1 MLVTLPA
8 NFNSMRTIN
17 KKTGDGNPRSPRKPA
32 GEKRSYTRKPTQTE
46 HSPRSE
52 DNSKE
57 KSFVKSSKPYEKR
70 ESSERKEYR
79 KPSDRDTG
87 SRGNSRRSFD
97 DSKPAFKRTDRDDR
111 RPFSDDRKKVW
122 HDKSDDKPF
131 DKRRSSDRKEYG
143 KSSGSDSGYK
153 GKRTYDDS
161 KPAFKRADGDDRRSY
176 SDDRK
181 KEWRD
186 KSDDKPFDR
195 RRSSDRGSDRKEY
208 GRSSGSDSGYK
219 GKRTY
224 DDSKPAF
231 KRSSDSRDDKPY
243 EKKEYGERKEYKK
256 SSHSTYSDY
265 GGNKRSDDYKPA
277 FKRDDRPDKSEYSE
291 EKQKTWRDKKD
302 DKPTDKRK
310 RTERDFGTSAGEGSD
325 FRGNRRSFDDS
336 KPSFRRGDGDD
347 KRRFSDD
354 KKGDWRDKRQDKPFE
369 NDKRAD
375 RKEFFANKDHNKIE
389 SSEYKSKR
397 RSYGDERPEKRE
409 GVRLNKF
416 IATAGICSRR
426 EADELIA
433 TGAVKINGKVV
444 TELGIKV
451 LPDDSVQYGGETLR
465 KERPVYVLLN
475 KPKGFITTTD
485 DPQSR
490 KTVMELVR
498 NSCKESIYPVGR
510 LDRNTTGLLLLT
522 NDGDLTKKL
531 THPSHGI
538 RKIYHIE
545 LDKPLTQEDFQK
557 IQDGIELEDG
567 VIKVD
572 EIAYIDGGKTK
583 RELGIEI
590 HSGRNRIV
598 RRIFE
603 QLEYTVTKL
612 DRVYFAGLTK
622 KDLPRGRWR
631 FLTIQEVNL
640 LNMLG

>member
-1 MLVTLPA
+1 
-8 NFNSMRTIN
+8 MRTIN
-17 KKTGDGNPRSPRKPA
+17 KKSEESNPRSPRKPA
-32 GEKRSYTRKPTQTE
+32 GEKRSYTRKSAQTE
-46 HSPRSE
+46 QSQASE

-57 KSFVKSSKPYEKR
+57 KSFVKSSRPYVKKDG
-70 ESSERKEYR
+70 SERKEYR
-79 KPSDRDTG
+79 KSSDKESGYKG
-87 SRGNSRRSFD
+87 SSRRSYD
-97 DSKPAFKRTDRDDR
+97 DSKPAFKRTERDDR
-111 RPFSDDRKKVW
+111 RGSSDDRKKVW
-122 HDKSDDKPF
+122 RDKSDDKPT
-131 DKRRSSDRKEYG
+131 DRRRSSDRKEYG

-153 GKRTYDDS
+153 EKRTYNDS
-161 KPAFKRADGDDRRSY
+161 KPAFKPADGDNRRSY
-176 SDDRK
+176 SDDKK

-186 KSDDKPFDR
+186 KSDDKPTDR
-195 RRSSDRGSDRKEY
+195 RRSSERKEY
-208 GRSSGSDSGYK
+208 GKSSGSDSTYK

-231 KRSSDSRDDKPY
+231 KRSSDNRDDKPY

-265 GGNKRSDDYKPA
+265 RGNKRSDDYKPA

-291 EKQKTWRDKKD
+291 EKQKTWRDKKE

-310 RTERDFGTSAGEGSD
+310 RTDRSDFGTSAGEGSD
-325 FRGNRRSFDDS
+325 FRSNRRSFDDS

-347 KRRFSDD
+347 KKS
-354 KKGDWRDKRQDKPFE
+354 DWRDKRQDRPFE
-369 NDKRAD
+369 KDKRAE
-375 RKEFFANKDHNKIE
+375 RKEFFANKDHKKTE

-397 RSYGDERPEKRE
+397 RSYGEGKPEKRE
-409 GVRLNKF
+409 GIRLNKF

-426 EADELIA
+426 EADDLIVS
-433 TGAVKINGKVV
+433 GAVKVNGKVV
-444 TELGIKV
+444 TELGTKV

-465 KERPVYVLLN
+465 KERPMYVLLN
-475 KPKGFITTTD
+475 KPKGYITTTD

-498 NSCKESIYPVGR
+498 NACKESLYPVGR

-531 THPSHGI
+531 THPSHGV

-545 LDKPLTQEDFQK
+545 LDKPLTQEDFLK
-557 IQDGIELEDG
+557 IQNGIELEDG

-603 QLEYTVTKL
+603 QLEYSVTKL